1 MAFLMR
7 RGRWQRTTSFAER
20 MTGIMWGETGL
31 GQNQAMLTM
40 APAPET
46 PAPAAVRP
54 TLSWKSVGL
63 PIEHGGW
70 SFLVEPLIL
79 GLVVAPSLAGASLA
93 VSATAAFLARHPFK
107 LVVLDRRRGVRYPRT
122 GLAERFFSAY
132 ATIAASAFTF
142 ALWLGG
148 AAILTPLVAAAPLA
162 LLALGRDL
170 QGRGREALP
179 EVAGALGLGASAT
192 AIILAGGGVP
202 ATAWLAW
209 ALGAARAATA
219 ILYVRARVRV
229 DRGVDGQTRA
239 ALARPVMV
247 VHAGALV
254 LALVALRAAW
264 LPPIAA
270 SAFLLLLLRAVH
282 GLAPGCA
289 PIRAQVLGIQE
300 VLVGAACL
308 YLFAAGLA

>member
-1 MAFLMR
+1 MWKR
-7 RGRWQRTTSFAER
+7 RGP
-20 MTGIMWGETGL
+20 
-31 GQNQAMLTM
+31 GQNPFMVTM
-40 APAPET
+40 ALTPEQAT
-46 PAPAAVRP
+46 PRP
-54 TLSWKSVGL
+54 VPSWRSVAL

-70 SFLVEPLIL
+70 SFLIEPLIL
-79 GLVVAPSLAGASLA
+79 GLVVAPSLAGGWLAASA
-93 VSATAAFLARHPFK
+93 VAAFLARHPFK
-107 LVVLDRRRGVRYPRT
+107 LAALDRRRGVRYPRT
-122 GLAERFFSAY
+122 GLAERFFGAY
-132 ATIAASAFTF
+132 AAIAAAAFIL

-148 AAILTPLVAAAPLA
+148 AAILTPLAAAAPLA
-162 LLALGRDL
+162 LAALWHDL

-192 AIILAGGGVP
+192 AIILAGGGLPV
-202 ATAWLAW
+202 TAWLAW

-229 DRGVDGQTRA
+229 DRGVDGQARA

-247 VHAGALV
+247 AHAGAL
-254 LALVALRAAW
+254 LIALVAVSAAW
-264 LPPIAA
+264 LAPIAA
-270 SAFLLLLLRAVH
+270 SAFVLLLLRAVH

-300 VLVGAACL
+300 VLFGAACL